1 MPPSSSYMRLV
12 PGNTSAADSVERG
25 APGRIVPATFAS
37 ATGQAVSS
45 HETGP
50 LYHWARFPRHSQIG
64 SGGFGNVYL
73 CHDILPDSKWYNKP
87 VAVKVVRLST
97 LSDSEVAL
105 AMNEAAILRHIRH
118 DNVLQYVDCFIDD
131 EQQLCLVSEYVSGGD
146 LSALLRRCEGV
157 EDDADLVGCGIGG
170 QYNQTRDAVCVGPLA
185 PSSAGGVRPLEQAA
199 LDGRSS
205 FAPKMWIE
213 SYRIVDM
220 VRQCLEALSY
230 LHSCG
235 IVHRDLKAANVY
247 LTDAAVIKL
256 GDFGASKLVSPSEP
270 MLTTFIGTPFYICPE
285 MCLGEPYSFGADVW
299 ALGVLAYELYCHKLP
314 FTADNVLAQIHIV
327 TEGEYDREA
336 LHSPHI
342 FSAAQQAALES
353 CYGSAFSQQEET
365 LHQLVVVLVER
376 MLVLDPVLR
385 PSASALLR
393 EFFATSPSRSL
404 SPVVTPLFSRVA
416 TPAAERYGTFIDNSD
431 DHDSKRYPFSSCH
444 GLSRKLPSASEGIAS
459 ASGVLSQP
467 DAPGSFSEALG
478 ELVAHSYKDLT
489 SALLP
494 VERQSDVLQLSIQ
507 SQPSRV
513 ATPSAALMDG
523 ASDAVADSPDQC
535 DLNTPAAQRILT
547 ARMNKIPWLR
557 DAEVFSRLT
566 LCGDR
571 KNDVILVDW
580 KDSEHFAIYSPQRL
594 LSPSPVRNT
603 QVLPFPAPSTEH
615 YSGKTSNKPCTSGF
629 SSPSQSLCVPLRLSS
644 HGSERSSMQ
653 QQRDVLETVD
663 RGAANNKESCNLAGQ
678 SRNLSTEEL
687 EAVLRK
693 KIMASYL
700 HRQRQLKAARE
711 ALAAREEKRRRLY
724 AELNDLYAKSYAD
737 SCEQS
742 TLLSDEGISARS
754 MRRAAS
760 FVSTQPPASA
770 LLVTESETLRRMP
783 RSFTSMTSPPRYLS
797 RLYQGSGLSGS
808 LSDEAATQTKEVL
821 RMAADAVAVAARRR
835 KLTAN
840 PPARL
845 DFSKR
850 SLWWNGH
857 TKSRSSSIDD
867 SRRGEDR
874 KVYTIPVSLTIV
886 RREIDVACVSTLVNE
901 SCIGSPGTL
910 VLPMTVKLKSL
921 RPRTRISGV
930 VWRVKEALK
939 DNGLEH
945 VLLFPLDIDNEEEV
959 GANELC
965 LRYIDSEN
973 DVVALT
979 EDSDWKYSVRDWMK
993 RSSQPWLQLWMIMP

>member
-220 VRQCLEALSY
+220 VRQCLEAS
-230 LHSCG
+230 
-235 IVHRDLKAANVY
+235 
-247 LTDAAVIKL
+247 
-256 GDFGASKLVSPSEP
+256 
-270 MLTTFIGTPFYICPE
+270 
-285 MCLGEPYSFGADVW
+285 VW